1 MLTKSAYHQSFY
13 TQKEDKY
20 YYMYQIPPKMGC
32 YKVLDTETT
41 GSSKKDH
48 IIELGGV
55 EVENGEITVN
65 TFHIYIRPRV
75 TIKESAVKIH
85 GIKSDFF
92 THDYKD
98 KNIQDKVK
106 LEKFLEWVGDSIIFS
121 HNAPFDMLYINRE
134 LNYWKL
140 KEIPKERFRCTMRIF
155 RMVLSYIEPLYD
167 QKYTKLMN
175 CCEYFGIIINRN
187 GFHRAQYDCN
197 KSAELLVKIY
207 EKIDIDPLLNKKIDY
222 LSSIKILN
230 KISMFI

>member
-1 MLTKSAYHQSFY
+1 
-13 TQKEDKY
+13 
-20 YYMYQIPPKMGC
+20 
-32 YKVLDTETT
+32 
-41 GSSKKDH
+41 
-48 IIELGGV
+48 
-55 EVENGEITVN
+55 
-65 TFHIYIRPRV
+65 
-75 TIKESAVKIH
+75 
-85 GIKSDFF
+85 
-92 THDYKD
+92 
-98 KNIQDKVK
+98 
-106 LEKFLEWVGDSIIFS
+106 
-121 HNAPFDMLYINRE
+121 MLYINRE